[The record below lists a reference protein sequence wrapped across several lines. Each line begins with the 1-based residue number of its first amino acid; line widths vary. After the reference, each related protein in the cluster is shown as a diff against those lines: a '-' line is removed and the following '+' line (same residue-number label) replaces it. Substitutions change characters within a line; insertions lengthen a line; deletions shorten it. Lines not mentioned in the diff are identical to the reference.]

1 MAIIHYTFIV
11 VIFRDQSLFEFHE
24 SGDSRV
30 KKISRGKFIISSFI
44 LSVVF
49 LTITIAFLK
58 NFYYVDLANAC
69 IIKTKYSVHTENK
82 THLHQ
87 AIKAVRV
94 TMPSDYKTL
103 CNYVNNITETYCIVA
118 NEAGPIITYADSV
131 GCYIKGT
138 KTVFIQPLNTLQK
151 PNSKDIAENLARYSR
166 YSEEF
171 WLNIQ

>member
-1 MAIIHYTFIV
+1 M

-24 SGDSRV
+24 ARDSGVTR
-30 KKISRGKFIISSFI
+30 ISRGKFIISNFI

-49 LTITIAFLK
+49 LAITTAFLK
-58 NFYYVDLANAC
+58 NFYYVDLANTC
-69 IIKTKYSVHTENK
+69 IIKTKYSIHTENK
-82 THLHQ
+82 THIHQ
-87 AIKAVRV
+87 AIKTIRT

-103 CNYVNNITETYCIVA
+103 CNYVTNITETNCIVA
-118 NEAGPIITYADSV
+118 NETGPIITYADSV

-138 KTVFIQPLNTLQK
+138 KTVFIQPLTTSQTK
-151 PNSKDIAENLARYSR
+151 PDNEEIAENLARYSR